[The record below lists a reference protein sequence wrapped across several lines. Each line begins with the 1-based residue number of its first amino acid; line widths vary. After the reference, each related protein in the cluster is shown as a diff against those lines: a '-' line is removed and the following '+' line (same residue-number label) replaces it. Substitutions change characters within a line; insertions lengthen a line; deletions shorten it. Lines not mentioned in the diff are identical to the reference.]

1 MDYKTLKDL
10 PNVKGVPILVRL
22 DLNVPVQD
30 GKVADDYRI
39 RKALPTVNFLKSKGA
54 KVVLLSH
61 IEGDVKSLRP
71 VFERLEKDLP
81 ISFCDDVLLRGSEYV
96 ATMAAGDVLLCEN
109 LRMYEG
115 EKNNDQDFAKKLASL
130 GKIYVNEAFS
140 VSHRAH
146 ASIVGV
152 PRILPSFLGLQFEEE
167 IKNLSLCFEPKHPFV
182 FILGGAKFDTKM
194 PLVEKFLNIAD
205 VLIVAGALANDIF
218 KARGLQIGKSL
229 FSDSKLNLANHISN
243 PKIITPTDVVVLAA
257 DGARVIKN
265 LEEIKPEDKICDAGP
280 QSIKL
285 FKTIIAQART
295 VLWNGPLGEY
305 EHGFKEPTLK
315 IAESIAG
322 TSDAFSVVGG
332 GDTVAAISELGME
345 QRFSFVSTGGG
356 AMLDFLANETL
367 PGIEALKR

>member
-152 PRILPSFLGLQFEEE
+152 PRILPSFLGLQFE
-167 IKNLSLCFEPKHPFV
+167 
-182 FILGGAKFDTKM
+182 
-194 PLVEKFLNIAD
+194 
-205 VLIVAGALANDIF
+205 
-218 KARGLQIGKSL
+218 
-229 FSDSKLNLANHISN
+229 
-243 PKIITPTDVVVLAA
+243 
-257 DGARVIKN
+257 
-265 LEEIKPEDKICDAGP
+265 
-280 QSIKL
+280 
-285 FKTIIAQART
+285 
-295 VLWNGPLGEY
+295 
-305 EHGFKEPTLK
+305 
-315 IAESIAG
+315 
-322 TSDAFSVVGG
+322 
-332 GDTVAAISELGME
+332 
-345 QRFSFVSTGGG
+345 
-356 AMLDFLANETL
+356 
-367 PGIEALKR
+367 